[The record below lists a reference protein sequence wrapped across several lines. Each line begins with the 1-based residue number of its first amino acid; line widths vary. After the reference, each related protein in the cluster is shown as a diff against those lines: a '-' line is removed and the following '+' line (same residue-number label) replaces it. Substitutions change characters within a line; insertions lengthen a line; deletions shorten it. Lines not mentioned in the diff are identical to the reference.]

1 MKSSKM
7 LVVFFLVFTLLVG
20 ITACGSNETAS
31 SEEQE
36 EVEQQ
41 TAVQEDTDLQA
52 AVEQVMP
59 TADSSASVDSLI
71 GSWIDIDSND
81 RFANITKTD
90 IGYQY
95 EDNEGK
101 YPATFEGGVLKVKV
115 SNSEGDTADV
125 YIDAET
131 GHMLVF
137 YQDSISEHR
146 KK

>member
-90 IGYQY
+90 TGYQY